1 MLDAAAMGEVL
12 ETFIVSSTPID
23 CITGIPAFDDN
34 DPDVLT
40 SEFSTSVTLI
50 STAVHFIC
58 DISQSVISRFV
69 SGSHLKARA
78 LHGIHVDA
86 RMRNLHL

>member
-23 CITGIPAFDDN
+23 CITAIPAFDEN

-40 SEFSTSVTLI
+40 SQYITVTVCVCNAKDCLCVCTCGFSSMLGNCTLASVG
-50 STAVHFIC
+50 V
-58 DISQSVISRFV
+58 
-69 SGSHLKARA
+69 
-78 LHGIHVDA
+78 
-86 RMRNLHL
+86 